1 MKKILF
7 PTDFS
12 KISLNAFE
20 YAIRF
25 ASKINAQIIT
35 LHVYDLPTVTTMENY
50 DFLLQTYYLTELS
63 EFENYKSEVPKLRK
77 IAEKLHLGHVP
88 MSHILQ
94 QGSPKE
100 AILAAAKYEQPDYI
114 VIGTKGASGLKEV
127 FLGTIAERVIN
138 ESKVPV
144 LAIPQEA
151 KFRGIKKVLY
161 ITQLENLEM
170 DMLLKVCRLAEAFMA
185 GVDVLQIKPYR
196 EEEEDML
203 LTKWSTHFKNE
214 QVRFTILHSTT
225 SEGVIADYIDTNKID
240 IAALVVHHKDFWQRQ
255 FLFSLARNMAYHTTV
270 PLLSIPS

>member
-50 DFLLQTYYLTELS
+50 DFLLQTYDLTELS

-88 MSHILQ
+88 MSHVLQ
-94 QGSPKE
+94 QGNPKE

-185 GVDVLQIKPYR
+185 DVDVLQIKPYR

-203 LTKWSTHFKNE
+203 LTKWRTHFKNE